1 MHEEG
6 RSCRDNELCKILGV
20 GSCDKDQHLTWQI
33 YKQDRSHNLHSASK
47 QSTVNWGTFL
57 AQSMFEQGASGGLV
71 IYFLSP
77 GRGGRGVLKYF
88 GWVTIK
94 NNLLPQ
100 QGSIILFASP
110 PPHSSLLAVTRQSLC
125 YSPPRYSGGD
135 EWYPLRS
142 PEHMRSSKISITIPP
157 SQAIND

>member
-1 MHEEG
+1 
-6 RSCRDNELCKILGV
+6 
-20 GSCDKDQHLTWQI
+20 
-33 YKQDRSHNLHSASK
+33 
-47 QSTVNWGTFL
+47 
-57 AQSMFEQGASGGLV
+57 MFEQGASGGLV

-110 PPHSSLLAVTRQSLC
+110 PLTHPYWQLLGSHFAIA
-125 YSPPRYSGGD
+125 
-135 EWYPLRS
+135 PLG
-142 PEHMRSSKISITIPP
+142 TLV
-157 SQAIND
+157 ATNDTLSVPLNT